1 MAIQPH
7 QSPNGPQGHQVAEHH
22 RFVRTSAAPPIYQ
35 QVTVALR
42 KLALGRPWDDDEP
55 LPPEAQLVERY
66 GVSRGTV
73 RRATEEL
80 VREGLLRSEP
90 GRGTF
95 VDRRTQVRLV
105 IRDELARV
113 AVPDSRW
120 HLDVTSFVPDFVGSA
135 RCHERVRALD
145 SYQRA
150 DTLFVAP
157 DNSLERLRRLA
168 LDDGKTV
175 LVPTYG
181 MRRGIVALQPESVP
195 PGARELAATL
205 DGLERCGDTLS
216 LDALRAVGRVD
227 LLVTGATAVTRSGLH
242 IGGGQAYLDLEW
254 GILTE
259 LGLASQETLVA
270 AVVHPVQVVT
280 APLRPRR
287 FDLPIDIVVTPEE
300 VLETGGEF
308 PRPHGVSWRALSPE
322 LLETIAY
329 LAEMEK
335 ATHAV

>member
-1 MAIQPH
+1 MTIQP
-7 QSPNGPQGHQVAEHH
+7 NRGAE
-22 RFVRTSAAPPIYQ
+22 RRRLVRTPAAPPVYQ
-35 QVTVALR
+35 QVTIALR
-42 KLALGRPWDDDEP
+42 ELALGHPWDTDEP
-55 LPPEAQLVERY
+55 LPAEAQLVERY

-80 VREGLLRSEP
+80 VRERLLRSEP

-95 VDRRTQVRLV
+95 VDRRMQVRMV
-105 IRDELARV
+105 IRDALASV

-120 HLDVTSFVPDFVGSA
+120 HLDVTSFVPDFDGSS
-135 RCHERVRALD
+135 RCHEVVRSLD
-145 SYQRA
+145 SYRRA
-150 DTLFVAP
+150 DTVFVAP

-181 MRRGIVALQPESVP
+181 MRRGIVALRPESVP
-195 PGARELAATL
+195 PESRELAATL
-205 DGLERCGDTLS
+205 DGMERCGRTLP
-216 LDALRAVGRVD
+216 LDALTAVGDID
-227 LLVTGATAVTRSGLH
+227 LLVTGAMAVTRRGVH
-242 IGGGQAYLDLEW
+242 VGGGQAYLDLEW

-259 LGLASQETLVA
+259 LGLASEKTLVA
-270 AVVHPVQVVT
+270 AVVHPVQVVD

-287 FDLPIDIVVTPEE
+287 LDLPIDVVITPEE

-308 PRPHGVSWRALSPE
+308 PRPHGISWPALHPG

-335 ATHAV
+335 IADVV